1 MSDVLY
7 RRNAAACYELAR
19 AATNEDEKVRWI
31 VLAQD
36 WLERADAW
44 QASDDQST
52 TEQVCQQQVQPKK
65 KETDAQPDHATSA
78 PTWRPSRTPRPAATA
93 TPAYEEKILGRGN
106 KAPTSD

>member
-19 AATNEDEKVRWI
+19 TATNEDEKVRWI

-44 QASDDQST
+44 QASGDPPADQST
-52 TEQVCQQQVQPKK
+52 ERFPQKQQKIQPTKK
-65 KETDAQPDHATSA
+65 KKGMGPREPNSA
-78 PTWRPSRTPRPAATA
+78 LPIDSVEKQWRRKKWTART
-93 TPAYEEKILGRGN
+93 
-106 KAPTSD
+106 